1 MSKIS
6 DELREF
12 IDEGDLYP
20 RYIAELRRIADR
32 IDADMVELPKD
43 VDGQRRRTSM
53 SKISD
58 ELRNWCDDPYMGRVD
73 DLYSLADRV
82 DAEMVELPI
91 SADGKIWTG
100 REECFWIEA
109 RGGAWS
115 RHSLLSLDII
125 DGSRW
130 YVRDTGG
137 IEYEAGGGLV
147 RAPRQLRAHRRR
159 AGGVVR
165 RRRRGRG
172 RGREAARPRNAHSQA
187 GASTRSWRSG
197 GALNTACAGV
207 TRSRGSPTCVG

>member
-73 DLYSLADRV
+73 NLYSLADRV

-137 IEYEAGGGLV
+137 IEYEAGAAWFERPDSFERIADELEAWCDGADVDGDAGEKPRDLAMRIRRLAQV
-147 RAPRQLRAHRRR
+147 RAHGAQ
-159 AGGVVR
+159 VVR
-165 RRRRGRG
+165 
-172 RGREAARPRNAHSQA
+172 
-187 GASTRSWRSG
+187 
-197 GALNTACAGV
+197 
-207 TRSRGSPTCVG
+207 

>member
-1 MSKIS
+1 
-6 DELREF
+6 
-12 IDEGDLYP
+12 
-20 RYIAELRRIADR
+20 
-32 IDADMVELPKD
+32 
-43 VDGQRRRTSM
+43 M

-91 SADGKIWTG
+91 SADRKIWTG

-137 IEYEAGGGLV
+137 IEYEAGAAWFERPDSFERIAEELDEM
-147 RAPRQLRAHRRR
+147 ADSEHAEEDM
-159 AGGVVR
+159 
-165 RRRRGRG
+165 
-172 RGREAARPRNAHSQA
+172 REKLADISDRIRK
-187 GASTRSWRSG
+187 
-197 GALNTACAGV
+197 L
-207 TRSRGSPTCVG
+207 SPTI